1 MPSLPAA
8 FLILGALGLV
18 AALAWGFSKGPAKRR
33 SSARRKRK
41 ATRAEQVP
49 AAPKGSSD
57 LERLAWIV
65 GKMTATPPRTV
76 PLDVPLAELLA
87 KTKPAEFATAVS
99 AACGATVT
107 IDEAALRMN
116 LKQFAQ
122 FLRVLRR
129 ADGKPKGR
137 KRSPKVAGDRMA
149 DWEPPQLALATELGV
164 KPEWEIEKALAHLTK
179 EYLRQNARIHLA
191 ARAADRDAVQA
202 RLEQIGRLRDALRP
216 DGA

>member
-1 MPSLPAA
+1 MNVQNSRNTPSVIVICGTP
-8 FLILGALGLV
+8 
-18 AALAWGFSKGPAKRR
+18 R
-33 SSARRKRK
+33 S
-41 ATRAEQVP
+41 
-49 AAPKGSSD
+49 
-57 LERLAWIV
+57 
-65 GKMTATPPRTV
+65 
-76 PLDVPLAELLA
+76 
-87 KTKPAEFATAVS
+87 EFATAVGD
-99 AACGATVT
+99 ACRTAVT

-122 FLRVLRR
+122 YLRHLRR
-129 ADGKPKGR
+129 AEQEPKGR

-149 DWEPPQLALATELGV
+149 SWEPPLLALATELGV

-216 DGA
+216 TGA